1 MVLKKINTTFLIF
14 LLLFLSGEINIYGQ
28 NSDSIYD
35 WFDQKTGKENLAI
48 NNGKLLLN
56 YDRVANNNDRFYFSQ
71 YVTGT
76 VVYDDQTY
84 NNVVVNYDLYND
96 DLILKP
102 NGEADKS
109 PIILVKDKVQSFS
122 IDKKNYVN
130 LNYSQTKIFDIIN
143 GYYEEGYIGNQLRF
157 YIKHA
162 KTRTER
168 INSDG
173 PYDDFTEKTYFIL
186 NYKNEYFKISSKKSI
201 ITIFP
206 EYKKLI
212 NEFYSTNDYMIK
224 LDKSKFLTN
233 LFTYL
238 NSNIQ

>member
-1 MVLKKINTTFLIF
+1 MAFNKINTSFPIY
-14 LLLFLSGEINIYGQ
+14 LLLLLLSGINLYGQ

-56 YDRVANNNDRFYFSQ
+56 YDRVINNNDRFYFSQ
-71 YVTGT
+71 YAIGT
-76 VVYDDQTY
+76 VVYDTQTY
-84 NNVVVNYDLYND
+84 NNVVLNYDLYND

-102 NGEADKS
+102 NGEADKN
-109 PIILVKDKVQSFS
+109 PIILVKNKVQSFS

-130 LNYSQTKIFDIIN
+130 LNYSQTKTSDVIN
-143 GYYEEGYIGNQLRF
+143 GYYEEGFIGNQINF

-186 NYKNEYFKISSKKSI
+186 NYKNEYYKVSSKKSI

-224 LDKSKFLTN
+224 LDKSRFLAN
-233 LFTYL
+233 LFTLL
-238 NSNIQ
+238 NTNIQ